1 MKSAWR
7 DATNAGDLTAVC
19 ELLDA
24 GADIDALD
32 EHGQTAL
39 MNAAYR
45 GDADLTRLLIQ
56 RGAELDNAAK
66 YRLTALMLAVINSRT
81 EVVRL
86 LVKAGAN
93 LSIAGSKGSF
103 ACTPL
108 QYAQESGQTEIAGI
122 LRSGA

>member
-7 DATNAGDLTAVC
+7 DATNSGDLHGVC
-19 ELLDA
+19 TLLDA
-24 GADIDALD
+24 GADINALD

-39 MNAAYR
+39 MNAAKS
-45 GDADLTRLLIQ
+45 GDAELAQLLIQ
-56 RGAELDNAAK
+56 RGAALNHTAK

-86 LVKAGAN
+86 LVEAGAERT
-93 LSIAGSKGSF
+93 IAGSKGSF

-108 QYAQESGQTEIAGI
+108 QYADANGQTEIAEI
-122 LRSGA
+122 LRNGA

>member
-7 DATNAGDLTAVC
+7 DAINSGDLTAVG

-24 GADIDALD
+24 GADINALD

-45 GDADLTRLLIQ
+45 GDAELTQLLIQ
-56 RGAELDNAAK
+56 RGAELDHAAK

-86 LVKAGAN
+86 LVAAGADRT
-93 LSIAGSKGSF
+93 IAGSKGSF
-103 ACTPL
+103 ARTPL
-108 QYAQESGQTEIAGI
+108 QYAQDSGQSEIAEI
-122 LRSGA
+122 LRNGA